1 MLFLHVSQIHRSHV
15 LPVSLNR
22 TSGSV
27 TLASG
32 ALQIRLLL
40 LFFII
45 IIIIIIIWL
54 KKFNNTICLS
64 VVEAEP
70 FFKRDY

>member
-45 IIIIIIIWL
+45 IIIIIWL